1 MNNNFNRRRNGTG
14 TVVFLGKGR
23 YKPYAPRLLVGK
35 DESGKPIYF
44 DIFLLGFYGQAYPV
58 VP

>member
-35 DESGKPIYF
+35 DKSRKGY
-44 DIFLLGFYGQAYPV
+44 
-58 VP
+58 